1 MARFLVFAAWTQD
14 DAALWNSRWMAE
26 QTIRLAAGAEA
37 VAVQG
42 GDAVREMLE
51 SALEDSALDGVAL
64 FGHGLP
70 HAVMGSD
77 AREAMDAGNAA
88 CVGLRWAH
96 AMACNTGVAL
106 VPSCAAHPGLFV
118 GYDVRLIVEWT
129 VEDLPEALRELLAQ
143 LVTATT
149 LGLLAGVRARI
160 DLQRRAAAA
169 ADELTAWVIENAEDG
184 YLGVLVLAQQLVDRM
199 VVSR

>member
-1 MARFLVFAAWTQD
+1 M
-14 DAALWNSRWMAE
+14 
-26 QTIRLAAGAEA
+26 
-37 VAVQG
+37 
-42 GDAVREMLE
+42 
-51 SALEDSALDGVAL
+51 AL

-77 AREAMDAGNAA
+77 AREALDAGNAA
-88 CVGLRWAH
+88 CVGPRWAH
-96 AMACNTGVAL
+96 ATACNTGIAL
-106 VPSCAAHPGLFV
+106 VPACARHPGLFV

-129 VEDLPEALRELLAQ
+129 VEELPDVLRELLAR

-149 LGLLAGVRARI
+149 LGLLAGVRART

-169 ADELTAWVIENAEDG
+169 ADELTAWVIENAEEG

>member
-1 MARFLVFAAWTQD
+1 MGRFLVFAAWTPE

-42 GDAVREMLE
+42 DAAVRGTLE
-51 SALEDSALDGVAL
+51 SALEDGALEGVAL

-70 HAVMGSD
+70 HAVVGSD
-77 AREAMDAGNAA
+77 AREALDPGNAA
-88 CVGLRWAH
+88 CVGPRWAH
-96 AMACNTGVAL
+96 ATACNTGIAL
-106 VPSCAAHPGLFV
+106 VPACAGHPGLFV
-118 GYDVRLIVEWT
+118 GYDVRLIVAWT
-129 VEDLPEALRELLAQ
+129 VEELPDALRELLAR

-149 LGLLAGVRARI
+149 LGLLAGVRART

>member
-1 MARFLVFAAWTQD
+1 MARFLVFAAWTPE

-26 QTIRLAAGAEA
+26 QTIRLAAEAEA
-37 VAVQG
+37 VAVK
-42 GDAVREMLE
+42 GDHAVREMLE
-51 SALEDSALDGVAL
+51 SALEDSALEGVAL
-64 FGHGLP
+64 FGHGLA

-77 AREAMDAGNAA
+77 AREALDATNAA
-88 CVGLRWAH
+88 RVGPRWAH

-106 VPSCAAHPGLFV
+106 VPACAAHAGLFV

-129 VEDLPEALRELLAQ
+129 VEELPDALRELLAR

-149 LGLLAGVRARI
+149 LGLLAGVRART

>member
-1 MARFLVFAAWTQD
+1 MARFLVFAAWTPE

-26 QTIRLAAGAEA
+26 QTMRLAAGAEA
-37 VAVQG
+37 VSVEG
-42 GDAVREMLE
+42 GEAVRKALE
-51 SALEDSALDGVAL
+51 SALEDSALQGVAL

-77 AREAMDAGNAA
+77 HCEALDAGNAA
-88 CVGLRWAH
+88 CVGPRWAH
-96 AMACNTGVAL
+96 AMACNTGAAL
-106 VPSCAAHPGLFV
+106 VPSCAGQPGLFV
-118 GYDVRLIVEWT
+118 GYEVRLIVEWT
-129 VEDLPEALRELLAQ
+129 IEALPEALRELLAR

-149 LGLLAGVRARI
+149 LGLLAGVRARA

-169 ADELTAWVIENAEDG
+169 ADELTAWILENTEEG
-184 YLGVLVLAQQLVDRM
+184 YLGVLVLGQQLVERM